1 MVTVP
6 IHCSST
12 VWRGRRQRRKDA
24 AAQKLSVDVP
34 KARVRSLPK
43 GTTNNSFGG
52 YSRSVRELLS
62 DIGIL
67 GKNFLVV
74 GTGLH
79 SDNGPFLS
87 PETAHEAPLPWI
99 CRHPGGSVQ
108 PGRELPF
115 SH

>member
-1 MVTVP
+1 MVKVQ
-6 IHCSST
+6 IHCLAT
-12 VWRGRRQRRKDA
+12 VWKGRRQGRKDA
-24 AAQKLSVDVP
+24 AAQKLSVEVP
-34 KARVRSLPK
+34 KARVWSLPK

-62 DIGIL
+62 DTGIL

-87 PETAHEAPLPWI
+87 PETAQEPPLPWI
-99 CRHPGGSVQ
+99 SRHPGGSVQ

-115 SH
+115 SR